1 MFESFVRFDLLARF
15 AFCSHPSET
24 VLKTRLTNQF
34 ARTES
39 GTIPGTPQGVLGRFH
54 APWPRAASALEE
66 GAGARALTNPV
77 CFKPNDQ
84 IGFHR
89 RTPRPNWTENLL
101 SCKTSFQQFS
111 GATGSSD
118 KKRSIIDPQI
128 GILSE
133 YYHWPLLEAELVLW
147 TSSKVM
153 LSGKLQLQGV
163 PCSFCFLPL
172 CFSCKCKP
180 FSNCHNCC

>member
-1 MFESFVRFDLLARF
+1 MFESFVRFDLLSRF

-111 GATGSSD
+111 ESTGARD
-118 KKRSIIDPQI
+118 KKLSIIDLLNCSLNI
-128 GILSE
+128 ITL
-133 YYHWPLLEAELVLW
+133 HWNKVSFIAELKGHVKW
-147 TSSKVM
+147 
-153 LSGKLQLQGV
+153 QGL
-163 PCSFCFLPL
+163 CFLPL